1 MRSVLAVV
9 VAGGLKLR
17 EMVPPPIKA
26 GYVLAKPLATV
37 LTPLDGAAARG
48 YVPYVYGKVAGSAG
62 LIRVLELG
70 YGVGGFNVG
79 EEAIVAP
86 KCFVDL
92 ATRADGTLAE
102 LLSIPSECLLP
113 APRGIDSLL
122 GAKVSLL
129 AHVPSILRRISG
141 STLLV
146 AGCGFEALSLA
157 YSAMGLLRVEAMCSS
172 EVGLQRA
179 SRLGIR
185 SYLWEEAGGSYDAVY
200 VASLNPYLNIS
211 ASRKCRDS
219 LIISPFVPRE
229 YVPTAPVERVVASS
243 RVEPDVAKAIEIVS
257 NIPSELGK
265 AIKVVDSLQRLVDV
279 ATSGTYGSYVVY
291 LKQGSST

>member
-1 MRSVLAVV
+1 MRSVSAVV
-9 VAGGLKLR
+9 VAGGLRLV
-17 EMVPPPIKA
+17 EVAPPPIKR

-37 LTPLDGAAARG
+37 LTPLDVAVARG
-48 YVPYVYGKVAGSAG
+48 YIPHTYGKVAGSAG
-62 LIRVLELG
+62 LVRVVELG
-70 YGVGGFNVG
+70 YGVSGFNVG
-79 EEAIVAP
+79 EEALVAP

-113 APRGIDSLL
+113 APHGIEGLL
-122 GAKVSLL
+122 GAGVSVL
-129 AHVPSILRRISG
+129 AHIPSTLRRISG

-157 YSAMGLLRVEAMCSS
+157 YSARELLRVEAMCSS

-185 SYLWEEAGGSYDAVY
+185 SYLWEEAGGSYDVVY

-211 ASRKCRDS
+211 ASKKCRET
-219 LIISPFVPRE
+219 LVISPFVLRE
-229 YVPTAPVERVVASS
+229 YVPTVGVERVVSCS
-243 RVEPDVAKAIEIVS
+243 KLMPDVAKAVEVVGS
-257 NIPSELGK
+257 LPNGLGK
-265 AIKVVDSLQRLVDV
+265 AIKVADTLQKVIDT
-279 ATSGTYGSYVVY
+279 TSITYSSYVVY
-291 LKQGSST
+291 LKQS